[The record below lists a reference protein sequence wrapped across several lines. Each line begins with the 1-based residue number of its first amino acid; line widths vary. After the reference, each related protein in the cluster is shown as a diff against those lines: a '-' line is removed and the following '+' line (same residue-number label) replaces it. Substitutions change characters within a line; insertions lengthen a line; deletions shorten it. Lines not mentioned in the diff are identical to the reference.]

1 MRVGVRVEREGE
13 VRMYVCELNLGGGGY
28 VHVDSVE
35 DDEWG
40 VGVRGCGDWGG
51 GLGDGDWGGD

>member
-1 MRVGVRVEREGE
+1 MEREEE
-13 VRMYVCELNLGGGGY
+13 VRMYVCELNLGGGGH

-40 VGVRGCGDWGG
+40 VGVRRCGM
-51 GLGDGDWGGD
+51 